1 MSTISNVKHL
11 IAADCF
17 KIKTKIKA
25 FQKPKRDIRSNNR
38 KSKQLMSH
46 NYVSIPRYL
55 SYLNKKRI
63 VYRRNPIEDK
73 PTLEFAE
80 GKFYEDGTY
89 ECYDLFRSKA
99 KITTYKSLK
108 WHLLVLWYLNPK
120 LDADKFSALAETIA
134 NYKYGF
140 IAFEIPPELLKR
152 MVYDVSMCD
161 LDEPPKNKL
170 RKVIFNDNSGLS
182 LSEKLTIVGQ
192 LIGKSKRIHKDDI
205 YQCMLDINHMD
216 QKITIAKLASSLKC
230 SARTIHRNMG
240 YELKKEKELL
250 NQTNEKI

>member
-1 MSTISNVKHL
+1 MRTSKNLKHL
-11 IAADCF
+11 IAIDSF
-17 KIKTKIKA
+17 GIRTKIKA

-38 KSKQLMSH
+38 KSNQLMSH

-55 SYLNKKRI
+55 SYLNKHRI
-63 VYRRNPIEDK
+63 VYRRNPIDDK

-80 GKFYEDGTY
+80 GKFYEEGTY

-120 LDADKFSALAETIA
+120 LDAEKFLALAEAIA
-134 NYKYGF
+134 NYKFGF
-140 IAFEIPPELLKR
+140 ISFEIPPELLKR

-161 LDEPPKNKL
+161 LEDPPKNKL

-182 LSEKLTIVGQ
+182 LSEKLTIVGG
-192 LIGKSKRIHKDDI
+192 LIGKTKRIHKDDI

-216 QKITIAKLASSLKC
+216 ERITIKKLASLLKC

-250 NQTNEKI
+250 NQTNEKV

>member
-1 MSTISNVKHL
+1 
-11 IAADCF
+11 
-17 KIKTKIKA
+17 
-25 FQKPKRDIRSNNR
+25 
-38 KSKQLMSH
+38 MSH

-55 SYLNKKRI
+55 QYLNKRRI
-63 VYRRNPIEDK
+63 VYRRNPINDK
-73 PTLEFAE
+73 PNLEFE
-80 GKFYEDGTY
+80 YGKFYEDGTY

-120 LDADKFSALAETIA
+120 LDMNKFTELAETIA

-140 IAFEIPPELLKR
+140 IAFDIPAELLKR

-161 LDEPPKNKL
+161 LEEPPKNKL
-170 RKVIFNDNSGLS
+170 RKVIFNDNSGLN

-192 LIGKSKRIHKDDI
+192 LIGKTKRIHQDDI
-205 YQCMLDINHMD
+205 YQCMLDINDMN
-216 QKITIAKLASSLKC
+216 QKITITKLASTLKC
-230 SARTIHRNMG
+230 SVRTIHRNMG

-250 NQTNEKI
+250 NMENEKI